1 MLSYMDTTL
10 AVTVVNPKGGAPL
23 RISKLIGEYRSI
35 DEVLKNDKL
44 PADEAWNLIQDLL
57 ADPYKG
63 LRDWITSF
71 GLSFSYDE
79 ELCQFEGISL
89 IKNHWISFFEKIKLS
104 AGDPNLALKLINK
117 LSNQDNFSSFRPSSH
132 LFHVHKK
139 LSGDVDVNLLRVLTM
154 PLDVQ
159 AGDLVDS
166 SQQTPSGSSSG
177 VRALVSFYD
186 VEIESSGILKPI
198 EGFVV
203 QTTDSIGTLTLR
215 DVLDQPMTL
224 GLNRTYK
231 CEEFT
236 GTHWVEILS
245 TDSMVEAS
253 KCYKE
258 IIEDGFESRIINRI
272 SNQVVNQVF

>member
-23 RISKLIGEYRSI
+23 RINKSIGEYRSI

-44 PADEAWNLIQDLL
+44 PADEAWSLIQELL

-63 LRDWITSF
+63 LKDWVTSF

-89 IKNHWISFFEKIKLS
+89 IKNHWFSFFEKIKLS
-104 AGDPNLALKLINK
+104 AGDPSLALKLINK
-117 LSNQDNFSSFRPSSH
+117 LSKQDDFSSFRPSSH
-132 LFHVHKK
+132 CFHVHKK
-139 LSGDVDVNLLRVLTM
+139 LSGDVDINLLKALTM
-154 PLDVQ
+154 PLNVQ
-159 AGDLVDS
+159 AGDLVNLSHRAPLD
-166 SQQTPSGSSSG
+166 SSSG
-177 VRALVSFYD
+177 IRALVSFYD
-186 VEIESSGILKPI
+186 VEIESSGSLKPI

-203 QTTDSIGTLTLR
+203 QTTDSFDRLTLN
-215 DVLDQPMTL
+215 DVFSQPMTL

-236 GTHWVEILS
+236 GSDWVEILS